1 MAFMTRIAKQLIC
14 LTMLLLCF
22 APTVGCVSFFANVL
36 NVMGAGLM
44 PAAFD
49 GLEGKRV
56 AIVCV
61 SNSEAFGPTA
71 TASDVGNRVT
81 GMLQSKVRKIQ
92 LVPTQRV
99 DTWIDEHGWDM
110 IDFVSLGRG
119 VDAEMVVAV
128 DIDTFSVHEG
138 GTMYKG
144 RANLHVV
151 VYDAQNGTE
160 VYSHSPPEI
169 EFPMNAGVPAVSTS
183 EPEFRKMFL
192 QHVAA
197 RIARNFYA
205 FDINEDVAADV
216 KTLSRI

>member
-1 MAFMTRIAKQLIC
+1 MAFMKRMGRQLIC
-14 LTMLLLCF
+14 LIMLLLCF
-22 APTVGCVSFFANVL
+22 APTVGCVGLFANFL

-56 AIVCV
+56 AVVCV
-61 SNSEAFGPTA
+61 SNSEVFGPT
-71 TASDVGNRVT
+71 TNASDISNSVT
-81 GMLQSKVRKIQ
+81 RLLKAKVKKIE
-92 LVPTQRV
+92 LVPTQR
-99 DTWIDEHGWDM
+99 IDEWVDENGWEM
-110 IDFVSLGRG
+110 IDFVSLGRA
-119 VDAEMVVAV
+119 VDAEHVVAV
-128 DIDTFSVHEG
+128 DIDTFSLHEG

-151 VYDAQNGTE
+151 VYDTHDGTE

-183 EPEFRKMFL
+183 KAEFRKMFL
-192 QHVAA
+192 AHVAN